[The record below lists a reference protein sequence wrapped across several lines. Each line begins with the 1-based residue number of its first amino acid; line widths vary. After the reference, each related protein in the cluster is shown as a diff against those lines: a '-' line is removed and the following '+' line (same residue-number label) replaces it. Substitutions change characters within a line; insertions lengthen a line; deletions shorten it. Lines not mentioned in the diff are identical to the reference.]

1 MYTLVI
7 PMYEKKTCMYVFT
20 NNSCAF
26 IGGCPICCCAMLCGI
41 TGRYLGAGTELCYK
55 EDRKTNSEGHC

>member
-1 MYTLVI
+1 MK
-7 PMYEKKTCMYVFT
+7 KKTCMYVFT

-55 EDRKTNSEGHC
+55 EDCKTNSEGHC